1 MYRKI
6 QPSEISEK
14 EVNLIKSKE
23 RMWDTSGESE
33 LVTIPIKYIKHH
45 RY

>member
-1 MYRKI
+1 MFHTVIIKTWKINKRYRKI

-23 RMWDTSGESE
+23 R
-33 LVTIPIKYIKHH
+33 L
-45 RY
+45 